1 MEISSQM
8 SVSEALYKT
17 QVSLVVQKLAMND
30 TQQNADNMRQMLERS
45 LNPAVG
51 GNIDIRV

>member
-30 TQQNADNMRQMLERS
+30 TQQNADQLRQMMERS
-45 LNPAVG
+45 LNPSVG
-51 GNIDIRV
+51 GNIDISV